1 MTRRKKT
8 RLTRPHRRQQQPAQK
23 RRGAAWFWA
32 AVGAALVLLIGGIVA
47 LPALREESGSETDVA
62 VERGPVHVHG
72 LGINPGDGALY
83 IATHTGLW
91 RVGHGE
97 RVPEPVGESRQ
108 DTMGFTVAGPDLFLG
123 SGHPDNLDQPPLLG
137 LIRSSDSG
145 VTWNPISLL
154 GQADFHVLR
163 ALDNR
168 VYGYDVTNS
177 RLMVSRDAGKTWA
190 EHEPKAPVFDLVPDP
205 SSPDRI
211 LATTEAGLLVSGDAG
226 ATWTRIGPIIGLL
239 GWPAK
244 KRLYLVSERG
254 EVLLS
259 SNGGRA
265 WSRVGSIGGPPAAF
279 LAETPRELYA
289 AIHGGPVVRSLDGG
303 RSWKAVT
310 T

>member
-1 MTRRKKT
+1 MTRRKTKPSRSRT
-8 RLTRPHRRQQQPAQK
+8 RRQQPPRK
-23 RRGAAWFWA
+23 RRGAWFWSA
-32 AVGAALVLLIGGIVA
+32 IGGALVVLIGALIA
-47 LPALREESGSETDVA
+47 LPALRDENRPETDVA
-62 VERGPVHVHG
+62 LERGPVHVHG

-91 RVGHGE
+91 RVARGE
-97 RVPEPVGESRQ
+97 QTPRPVGESRQ
-108 DTMGFTVAGPDLFLG
+108 DTMGFTVAGPGHFLG

-163 ALDNR
+163 ALGNR

-190 EHEPKAPVFDLVPDP
+190 EHKPNAPVFDLVPDP
-205 SSPDRI
+205 SSPDRV

-226 ATWTRIGPIIGLL
+226 ATWKRIGPMIGLL

-265 WSRVGSIGGPPAAF
+265 WSRVGAIGGQPAAF
-279 LAETPRELYA
+279 LAETPRALYA
-289 AIHGGPVVRSLDGG
+289 AIHGGGVVRSLDGG
-303 RSWKAVT
+303 RSWQAVT